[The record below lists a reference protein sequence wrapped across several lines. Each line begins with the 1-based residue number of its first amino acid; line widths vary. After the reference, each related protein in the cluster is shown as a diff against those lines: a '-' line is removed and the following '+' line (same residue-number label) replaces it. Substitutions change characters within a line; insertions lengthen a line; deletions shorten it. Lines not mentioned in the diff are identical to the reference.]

1 MNIRNLSI
9 LVSCALLYA
18 GCRGGSPPGA
28 VITYGAVL
36 DRTGNIS
43 MISWF
48 DAAALATAHANAGLT
63 QAGKSLQFN
72 LATSDSTNTPS
83 VTVTRATDL
92 VRSANAKALITDS
105 SQDDIALNRLNYTDD
120 ATSKLNVPLI
130 CMTCTAPSINDP
142 NAIDASDA
150 INQATLRNSLKWNF
164 RTVMNSD
171 LQAAVITRI
180 ALGRAPGGDVNGDG
194 KFKIGF
200 YGTTSAGTGTGFAAG
215 VQAALDG
222 FQLTPPPIVEALYS
236 PATLDAN
243 TYNFAADIAKLTDNK
258 NETTGAIDGYPDV
271 IMVITFPQYN
281 AAIVKAYV
289 NGGNTI
295 PLLQTHTARFYS
307 TLVAAG
313 SVFEGQEGTSPT
325 VLDNGASGSLFATTY
340 QEMTGVAPQY
350 LDANTYDSAML
361 IMLAAVAASKNLE
374 DPMQVTGTQIR
385 DALRTINNPGGTVVR
400 TGPDEFAKAVGLLT
414 AGQPINYEGA
424 SGPVD
429 FDANL
434 NVIDRVAHWKVVNR
448 QYVEVEK
455 YDCVSGPTCPLLKQ

>member
-18 GCRGGSPPGA
+18 GCGGGSPPGA

-120 ATSKLNVPLI
+120 ATTKLNVPLI
-130 CMTCTAPSINDP
+130 CMTCTSPSINDP
-142 NAIDASDA
+142 NAVDASDA

-171 LQAAVITRI
+171 LQATVITRI
-180 ALGRAPGGDVNGDG
+180 AFSRGQSGDVNGDG

-200 YGTTSAGTGTGFAAG
+200 YGTTSAGAGTGFAAG
-215 VQAALDG
+215 IQSALNAL
-222 FQLTPPPIVEALYS
+222 QLPTPPILEAVYS

-243 TYNFAADIAKLTDNK
+243 TYDFASDLAKLTDNK
-258 NETTGAIDGYPDV
+258 NEATVGNCIDGD
-271 IMVITFPQYN
+271 
-281 AAIVKAYV
+281 
-289 NGGNTI
+289 
-295 PLLQTHTARFYS
+295 LQTHTTMGNNVDEPTKRLRV
-307 TLVAAG
+307 TLG
-313 SVFEGQEGTSPT
+313 FES
-325 VLDNGASGSLFATTY
+325 SL
-340 QEMTGVAPQY
+340 M
-350 LDANTYDSAML
+350 
-361 IMLAAVAASKNLE
+361 
-374 DPMQVTGTQIR
+374 
-385 DALRTINNPGGTVVR
+385 PG
-400 TGPDEFAKAVGLLT
+400 
-414 AGQPINYEGA
+414 
-424 SGPVD
+424 
-429 FDANL
+429 
-434 NVIDRVAHWKVVNR
+434 
-448 QYVEVEK
+448 
-455 YDCVSGPTCPLLKQ
+455 